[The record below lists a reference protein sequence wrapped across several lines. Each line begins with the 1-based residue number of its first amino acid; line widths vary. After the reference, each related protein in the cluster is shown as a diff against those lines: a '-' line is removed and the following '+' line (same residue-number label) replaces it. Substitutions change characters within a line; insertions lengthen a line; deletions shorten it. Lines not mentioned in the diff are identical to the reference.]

1 MRAPDNKVKALIA
14 LAKEPSSDKRRELLR
29 GVTDLFFA
37 GEHSGAELAA
47 FDGVMCELAAEMEE
61 AVRAELAGRLADAST
76 PPVRL
81 VRTLAADTLAVA
93 EPILQRSPALGEAD
107 LIALARH
114 RGQAHLQ
121 VISSRPDLTEAIS
134 DVIVER
140 GDDVTLGAL
149 LENTRAPL
157 SRQASEAAV
166 ERAGDNA
173 DLHAAVVN
181 RQDLPADLLNEMY
194 FVVEAQLRQKITE
207 RNAALDPAALDAAL
221 AAGRK
226 SVAGRDGALPSDY
239 AEAEAH
245 IRALTRR
252 GAVTPATLAGFLR
265 AGERTRFLVA
275 LSEMSEVD
283 FHTVRRIV
291 ERRDMDALA
300 ILCRAADFDRAL
312 FLTFA
317 VLILEP
323 GQAMAKAQEY
333 GKLYNDLPKDT
344 ALRTM
349 RFWRMRRT
357 TGDVAAA

>member
-1 MRAPDNKVKALIA
+1 MSPPRNKVEELIA
-14 LAKEPSSDKRRELLR
+14 LAQEPSSAKRRELLR

-37 GEHSGAELAA
+37 GEHNGAELTL
-47 FDGVMCELAAEMEE
+47 FDGVMCELAADMEE
-61 AVRAELAGRLADAST
+61 AVRTELAGRLADAPA
-76 PPVRL
+76 PPLRL
-81 VRTLAADTLAVA
+81 VRTLAADTLSVA
-93 EPILQRSPALGEAD
+93 EPILERSPALGESD

-114 RGQAHLQ
+114 RGQAHLR
-121 VISSRPDLTEAIS
+121 VISSRLDLTEAIS

-140 GDDVTLGAL
+140 GDDATLGTL
-149 LENTRAPL
+149 LENASAPL
-157 SRQASEAAV
+157 SRQASEAV
-166 ERAGDNA
+166 VDRAGANA

-207 RNAALDPAALDAAL
+207 RNAALDPADLDAAL

-226 SVAGRDGALPSDY
+226 RIAGRDGALPADY

-245 IRALTRR
+245 VR
-252 GAVTPATLAGFLR
+252 TLARKGAITPTALAAFLR
-265 AGERTRFLVA
+265 AGERTRFVVA

-283 FHTVRRIV
+283 FHTTRRIV

-300 ILCRAADFDRAL
+300 IICRAADFDRAL